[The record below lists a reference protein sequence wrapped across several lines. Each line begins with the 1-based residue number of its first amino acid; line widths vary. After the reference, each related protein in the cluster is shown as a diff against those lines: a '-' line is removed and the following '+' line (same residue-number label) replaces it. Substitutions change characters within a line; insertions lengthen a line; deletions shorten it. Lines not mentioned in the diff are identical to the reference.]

1 MKATLRGR
9 VSSIEMNQALGVITN
24 VRVDSSAGMV
34 CIYKPDEWDD
44 PAAVKALLGEQVT
57 VTVEV
62 ARDR

>member
-34 CIYKPDEWDD
+34 CVYKPDAWDD
-44 PAAVKALLGEQVT
+44 PTAIKALLGEQVT